1 MTDDKGAGEGKM
13 NNPYDHEDCDSDF
26 GGCGDKCKRGSYEA
40 GFLAGRL
47 DAFNDAA
54 RLSAEYNN
62 TSVGRTIMNG
72 INDLYLAT
80 EKVLSE
86 GGDKK

>member
-26 GGCGDKCKRGSYEA
+26 GGCGDKCKRRAYEA

-54 RLSAEYNN
+54 RLSAEYIN
-62 TSVGRTIMNG
+62 TSVGRTIVNG
-72 INDLYLAT
+72 INDMYLAA
-80 EKVLSE
+80 EKNFVAGE
-86 GGDKK
+86 AK